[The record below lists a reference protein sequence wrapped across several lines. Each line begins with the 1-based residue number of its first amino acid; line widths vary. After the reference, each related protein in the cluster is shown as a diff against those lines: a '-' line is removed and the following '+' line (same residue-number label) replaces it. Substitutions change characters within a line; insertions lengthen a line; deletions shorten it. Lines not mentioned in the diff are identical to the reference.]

1 MSNITLRVNLPLVHS
16 VFHAR
21 KFPVHNYSHSLI
33 TMEHLDF
40 ILFSIIQVIPFIS
53 VVLFSDI
60 SVCWPQKS
68 E

>member
-1 MSNITLRVNLPLVHS
+1 MSNITLRVKLPLVHS

-21 KFPVHNYSHSLI
+21 KFPVHNRPHSLI
-33 TMEHLDF
+33 TREHLVF
-40 ILFSIIQVIPFIS
+40 FLFSIIRVIPFIS

-60 SVCWPQKS
+60 SLCWPQKS